1 MRGSTFSI
9 AAVERDVG
17 LSKDVL
23 RVWER
28 RYGFPVPER
37 GPSGERLYPAEQVER
52 LRLIKRLMDQGHR
65 PGRLLTSSV
74 DELSAL
80 AVPHSKAAHAAAHAG
95 GDLDELVGHVLR
107 HDNDAFVQA
116 LQQRLARDGLQRF
129 VQDTVAPLTLLIGLA
144 WQDGRLQVFEE
155 HRFTEATERLLRQ
168 AIAAVPPGRAPR
180 VLLTSVPGEPHA
192 LGLLMAEAVLALEG
206 ATCISLGTQTPLS
219 EIMRAAAAHRA
230 DIVALSFSAA
240 FPRRRVAAVLD
251 ELRTALPRATGLW
264 AGGGGV
270 RRVAASAGV
279 EPTATWEAA
288 IAALGRWR
296 SAR

>member
-1 MRGSTFSI
+1 LRDSTFPI

-80 AVPHSKAAHAAAHAG
+80 AAPHSTAARAAAQGG
-95 GDLDELVGHVLR
+95 GDLDDLVGHITR

-129 VQDTVAPLTLLIGLA
+129 VQDAVAPLTLLIGLA

-155 HRFTEATERLLRQ
+155 HRFTEATERVLRQ

-180 VLLTSVPGEPHA
+180 VLLTSVPAEAHA

-206 ATCISLGTQTPLS
+206 ATCISLGTQTPVP
-219 EIMRAAAAHRA
+219 EIVSAAAAHRA

-240 FPRRRVAAVLD
+240 FPRRRVAAVL
-251 ELRTALPRATGLW
+251 EQLREALPHATGLW
-264 AGGGGV
+264 AGGAGV
-270 RRVAASAGV
+270 RRVAAPAGV
-279 EPTATWEAA
+279 ELTATLDDA

-296 SAR
+296 GAR

>member
-1 MRGSTFSI
+1 MRGSTFPI

-37 GPSGERLYPAEQVER
+37 GPSGERLYPAEQVDR

-80 AVPHSKAAHAAAHAG
+80 AAPHATAAHAAAHAG
-95 GDLDELVGHVLR
+95 GELDDLVGHITR
-107 HDNDAFVQA
+107 HDNDAFIQA

-129 VQDTVAPLTLLIGLA
+129 VLDTVAPLTLLVGLA

-155 HRFTEATERLLRQ
+155 HRFTEATERVLRQ

-180 VLLTSVPGEPHA
+180 VLLTSVPAEPHA

-206 ATCISLGTQTPLS
+206 ATCISLGTQTPLP
-219 EIMRAAAAHRA
+219 EIVRAAAAHRA

-240 FPRRRVAAVLD
+240 FPRRRIAAVLA
-251 ELRTALPRATGLW
+251 ELRAALPHTSAFW

-270 RRVAASAGV
+270 RRVAALSGV
-279 EPTATWEAA
+279 ELTATWHDAL
-288 IAALGRWR
+288 AALGRWR
-296 SAR
+296 GAH